1 MRKTARMTMTQHFTE
16 LRRRILWTFAVF
28 VLALVAGWYVA
39 PWLQWVLTAPLFDVW
54 PDGELL
60 YTGLTDGLMIRFSLA
75 VLFGLFVTIPF
86 ALWQVWAFV
95 RPGLHK
101 KEQRIIWPV
110 LVASPILF
118 LIGAAFAFYV
128 LFPFVFGFFI
138 ELNESAPVPSV
149 VLPAAT
155 NYLAFAVGMLKI
167 FGVAFQLPLVLVLL
181 NRIGVLSRSWA
192 IKMRRY
198 VIVLI
203 AVIAAVLTP
212 PDVVSQI
219 VLGVPMWLLFEISI
233 LFMRKDNI
241 NENR

>member
-128 LFPFVFGFFI
+128 LFPFVFGIFI

>member
-95 RPGLHK
+95 RPGLHE

>member
-1 MRKTARMTMTQHFTE
+1 MRKTARMTLTQHFTE

>member
-95 RPGLHK
+95 RPGLHE

-241 NENR
+241 SENR

>member
-39 PWLQWVLTAPLFDVW
+39 PWLQLVLTAPLFDVW